1 MEIVYT
7 FPSTHAVIAAEQN
20 VLSAKIKAKV
30 RPIPTVIRAGC
41 GLMLCISL
49 DDKAQADKILA
60 DKNIPV
66 DGVYSVQDGQ
76 YIPYV

>member
-1 MEIVYT
+1 MEIVFT

-41 GLMLCISL
+41 G
-49 DDKAQADKILA
+49 
-60 DKNIPV
+60 
-66 DGVYSVQDGQ
+66 
-76 YIPYV
+76 

>member
-66 DGVYSVQDGQ
+66 DGVYSIQDGQ